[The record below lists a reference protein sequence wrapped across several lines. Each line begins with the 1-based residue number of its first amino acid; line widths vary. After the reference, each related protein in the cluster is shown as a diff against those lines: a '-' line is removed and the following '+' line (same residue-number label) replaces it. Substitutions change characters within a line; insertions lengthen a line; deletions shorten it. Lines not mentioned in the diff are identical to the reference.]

1 MSNEYVLTLAKHLAH
16 AEVVYNSQ
24 VLDLQR
30 QQNAGSGTSKQP
42 AVKFEKPS
50 LHPVQRAGGLKSLL
64 QLWSGYGKANLLACP
79 FYLLSVIYSMYNT
92 SSL

>member
-1 MSNEYVLTLAKHLAH
+1 MLALAKHLDH
-16 AEVVYNSQ
+16 VEVVYNSQ

-30 QQNAGSGTSKQP
+30 QQRVGSGALKQP

-50 LHPVQRAGGLKSLL
+50 LYPVQCTGGLKSLL

-79 FYLLSVIYSMYNT
+79 FDLLSVIYTMYNT
-92 SSL
+92 NSF

>member
-1 MSNEYVLTLAKHLAH
+1 MLALAKHLDH
-16 AEVVYNSQ
+16 VEVVYNSQ

-30 QQNAGSGTSKQP
+30 HQRVGSGVLKQP

-50 LHPVQRAGGLKSLL
+50 LHPVPCAGGLKSLL
-64 QLWSGYGKANLLACP
+64 QLWSAYGKANLLACP